1 MHREKTA
8 YVAKGH
14 SMGFGVQGNEFTR
27 GELILI
33 TEACALKHLLM
44 NHQVGRLM
52 NIVHSA
58 ISLGSAHYMTANY
71 CSAHQP
77 CAFFCP
83 CSFSSPATTPFH
95 LI

>member
-8 YVAKGH
+8 YAAKGH
-14 SMGFGVQGNEFTR
+14 SMGFGVQGNELSR

-58 ISLGSAHYMTANY
+58 ISLASARYMTTHY
-71 CSAHQP
+71 CSAHHP
-77 CAFFCP
+77 CPFFGI
-83 CSFSSPATTPFH
+83 CSTSSPATTPFR